1 MAEVKL
7 SGLYKVTVVE
17 YDYGVQRTD
26 PDDTK
31 FFTTLEEAKAYQ
43 KHWETGGSPDCYW
56 RATIE
61 TVA

>member
-17 YDYGVQRTD
+17 YEYGVQRTD

-31 FFTTLEEAKAYQ
+31 FFTTLEEAKAY
-43 KHWETGGSPDCYW
+43 KAHWEKGGGPGYYF

-61 TVA
+61 HVA